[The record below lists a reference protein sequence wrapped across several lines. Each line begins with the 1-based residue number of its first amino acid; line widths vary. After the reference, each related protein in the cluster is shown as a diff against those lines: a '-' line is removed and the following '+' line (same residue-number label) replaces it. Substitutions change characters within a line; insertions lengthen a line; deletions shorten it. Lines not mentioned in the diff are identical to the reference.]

1 MNSGLISIEL
11 GVGLLG
17 LIVLMADLWIA
28 PAHRRYL
35 GWGAAAALTCLLVFG
50 LGTLAPQS
58 GTGFSGLYVVDPL
71 ARFFKAFF
79 MLSGVVVLLMTVE
92 YADRLAVGLSEF
104 FALTLF
110 AVTGMLFAASAN
122 DLTMMFVSLELITV
136 TFYVL
141 NSFQRGKLA
150 SIEAG
155 VKYLILGA
163 LASAFMVFGIA
174 LIFGSANTTQFPELA
189 LRQRELSGSPI
200 FLTGLAFVLAGLGFK
215 IAAVPFHGWAPDV
228 YQGSPAPAT
237 ALLAVGSKAAG
248 FVLLLRLLFG
258 AVPQIAT
265 EWRGCLGGLA
275 VLSLLYGSLGAIP
288 QRSVKRLMGYSSIAN
303 AGFLLLGVAAVSPA
317 GSIAV
322 LYYLAAYCFT
332 VLAVFTVL
340 CVVMNG
346 SDADDMADLA
356 GLGVR
361 SPVLAAVMTLALA
374 SLAGVPPL
382 AGFIGKF
389 LILRAVIA
397 AGATHPGYY
406 GLAAV
411 AVIGA
416 VISLYYY
423 FGIVRMMYW
432 GGESQERSGIAMTP
446 GSGIALL
453 VCVVGILYLG
463 IAPHGLLQLS
473 ADAIAPLQPSG
484 AAVVLSEHLGVVTPG
499 GASR

>member
-1 MNSGLISIEL
+1 MNSGLISLEL

-17 LIVLMADLWIA
+17 LLVLLADLWIP
-28 PAHRRYL
+28 PANRRYL
-35 GWGAAAALTCLLVFG
+35 GWGAAAILTCLLVFG
-50 LGTLAPQS
+50 LGSLAPHS
-58 GTGFSGLYVVDPL
+58 GIGFSGLYIVDPL

-122 DLTMMFVSLELITV
+122 DLMMMFVSLELITV

-141 NSFQRGKLA
+141 NSFQRGKLS

-163 LASAFMVFGIA
+163 LASSFMVFGIA
-174 LIFGSANTTQFPELA
+174 LIFGSASTTQFPELA
-189 LRQRELSGSPI
+189 LRQRELSSSGI
-200 FLTGLAFVLAGLGFK
+200 FLTGLALVLVGLGFK
-215 IAAVPFHGWAPDV
+215 IAAFPFHGWAPDV

-258 AVPQIAT
+258 AVPEIAAQ
-265 EWRGCLGGLA
+265 WHRLLGGLA
-275 VLSLLYGSLGAIP
+275 VLSLLYGSLCAIP

-317 GSIAV
+317 GSVAV
-322 LYYLAAYCFT
+322 LYYLGAYFFT

-340 CVVMNG
+340 CVVMNV
-346 SDADDMADLA
+346 SDSDDMTDLA
-356 GLGVR
+356 GLGTR

-389 LILRAVIA
+389 LIFRAVVA
-397 AGATHPGYY
+397 AGATRPGYY
-406 GLAAV
+406 WLAAV

-432 GGESQERSGIAMTP
+432 EGGSQERSAIAVNP
-446 GSGIALL
+446 GAAIALL
-453 VCVVGILYLG
+453 LCVAGILYLG
-463 IAPHGLLQLS
+463 IAPHGLLQLA
-473 ADAIAPLQPSG
+473 ADAVAGLPPTP
-484 AAVVLSEHLGVVTPG
+484 AAVVKFG
-499 GASR
+499 GH

>member
-1 MNSGLISIEL
+1 MEL
-11 GVGLLG
+11 AVGLLG
-17 LIVLMADLWIA
+17 LAVLLADLWIA
-28 PAHRRYL
+28 PASRRIL
-35 GWGAAAALTCLLVFG
+35 GWGAAAVLTCVLVFG
-50 LGTLAPQS
+50 LGSLAPQS
-58 GTGFSGLYVVDPL
+58 GMGFSGLYVVDPL

-79 MLSGVVVLLMTVE
+79 LLSGVVVLLMTVE
-92 YADRLAVGLSEF
+92 YADQLAVGLSEF

-174 LIFGSANTTQFPELA
+174 LIFGSANTTQFSELA
-189 LRQRELSGSPI
+189 LRQRELSGSRI
-200 FLTGLAFVLAGLGFK
+200 FLTGLTLVLVGLGFK
-215 IAAVPFHGWAPDV
+215 IAAFPFHAWAPDV

-237 ALLAVGSKAAG
+237 ALLAIGSKAAG

-258 AVPQIAT
+258 AVPEITA
-265 EWRGCLGGLA
+265 EWHRLLGALA
-275 VLSLLYGSLGAIP
+275 VLSLLYGSLCAIP

-303 AGFLLLGVAAVSPA
+303 AGYLLLGVAVVSPA
-317 GSIAV
+317 GSVAV
-322 LYYLAAYCFT
+322 LYYLGAYCFA

-340 CVVMNG
+340 CVMMNS
-346 SDADDMADLA
+346 SDTDDMADFA
-356 GLGVR
+356 GLGMR
-361 SPVLAAVMTLALA
+361 SPVLAGVMTLALA

-432 GGESQERSGIAMTP
+432 GGEPLERLAISVTP
-446 GSGIALL
+446 GAGIALL
-453 VCVVGILYLG
+453 LCVAGIVYLG
-463 IAPHGLLQLS
+463 IAPNGLLQLS
-473 ADAIAPLQPSG
+473 ADAVAGIQP
-484 AAVVLSEHLGVVTPG
+484 AA
-499 GASR
+499 ASAFKPTGH